1 MHRRA
6 RFEEESASASV
17 EERLRLSGALPC
29 GASAAADRRGSARR
43 RKERIVATLV
53 SLMESKDPEAQ
64 WNLEDQHT
72 PNCGHRKLHRGRLLL
87 GTWEG
92 TLLPHQGMIFR
103 RFVGKLNR
111 LQKLD

>member
-1 MHRRA
+1 MAVQNSNTAALRPITLTSCDGMHRRA

-64 WNLEDQHT
+64 WNLGT
-72 PNCGHRKLHRGRLLL
+72 NTHRIAVIG
-87 GTWEG
+87 
-92 TLLPHQGMIFR
+92 IF
-103 RFVGKLNR
+103 FVGGFCEALGKVL
-111 LQKLD
+111 